1 MQLSVHRDGDN
12 YVLMASFLHPDGQRE
27 IYSALVPRD
36 SEPHV
41 FADIILLM
49 GKSVYQQDGLC
60 K

>member
-36 SEPHV
+36 CDTDL
-41 FADIILLM
+41 FAALLATLSGQVSNGE
-49 GKSVYQQDGLC
+49 GKL
-60 K
+60 